1 MIDLDRKHF
10 ETVIEILEEKVPD
23 CEVHAFGSRVN
34 GAAHKYS
41 DLDLV
46 LKGHE
51 RLDWRRI
58 ESLKDALS
66 ESDLPIMVDVIDWH
80 LIDDDFRAIVER
92 GSEILKPRSDLKV
105 RSR

>member
-1 MIDLDRKHF
+1 MVNLDRKHL

-34 GAAHKYS
+34 GAARKYS

-46 LKGHE
+46 LKGQE

-80 LIDDDFRAIVER
+80 AIDDDFRAIVER
-92 GSEILKPRSDLKV
+92 GSEILKVRGDSGV
-105 RSR
+105 RSS